1 MNIANFDESEKSK
14 GVLYFVFD
22 TKEFKYSDI
31 AKTNVQLIN
40 HFLKLPVTV
49 VTDTD
54 TPIDFAVDQII
65 RVDTSKEIINTRYS
79 STHGTRTQWR
89 NGFRH
94 QSYQLSPYYETYVI
108 DVDYLVLNNN
118 LLKLPAQDY
127 FLYKHNVYLNN
138 QVEHELMG
146 IYSLPFLW
154 ATVLFFKKCP
164 RTELM
169 FGLVERIQNNYNY
182 YRALYNIPDPAFRN
196 DYAFA
201 IADNI
206 VEGYA
211 DSIKH
216 IPWSLTTVDKIV
228 KLIEIKGNK
237 VFIKQEEVGH
247 VLPMMDLHILDKVYL
262 QSEQHKTFVT
272 KIINA

>member
-1 MNIANFDESEKSK
+1 MTNFVELEKSK

-22 TKEFKYSDI
+22 TKEFKYSEI

-49 VTDTD
+49 VTDSE
-54 TPIDFAVDQII
+54 TPIDFAVDRVI
-65 RVDTSKEIINTRYS
+65 RLDTSNEVINTRYS
-79 STHGTRTQWR
+79 STHRTRTQWR

-94 QSYQLSPYYETYVI
+94 QSYQLSPYTETYVI
-108 DVDYLVLNNN
+108 DVDYVVLNDN
-118 LLKLPAQDY
+118 LLKLPVQDY
-127 FLYKHNVYLNN
+127 CLYKSNVYLNN
-138 QVEHELMG
+138 SDAHETMG

-169 FGLVERIQNNYNY
+169 FGLVERIQSNYNY

-211 DSIKH
+211 DSVKH
-216 IPWSLTTVDKIV
+216 IPWSLTTVDNTVSSIEV
-228 KLIEIKGNK
+228 KGSK
-237 VFIKQEEVGH
+237 VYVKQHNTAH

-262 QSEQHKTFVT
+262 QSTQHKDFVT
-272 KIINA
+272 SILNA